1 MWPHAAAGEVRVE
14 RRVQFYR
21 RPRSPYSLLPPWF
34 PVTNDGVQERASRV
48 IEEFAGLGD
57 AIDRYRHLVALGEA
71 MPRLP
76 ESERT
81 DENRLPGCQY
91 GLWVTTQY
99 DPARDVLHFR
109 ADSDAKITR
118 GLAALI
124 LQVLD
129 GQPPREIVTADL
141 DFLDASGLKTQLSS
155 KRSNGLSAMIEEM
168 KRRASDHLN
177 AEPVE
182 NTIAN
187 R

>member
-1 MWPHAAAGEVRVE
+1 M
-14 RRVQFYR
+14 
-21 RPRSPYSLLPPWF
+21 
-34 PVTNDGVQERASRV
+34 TNDSVQQRASRV

-57 AIDRYRHLVALGEA
+57 AIERYRHLVSLGEA

-76 ESERT
+76 ASERT

-91 GLWVTTQY
+91 GLWVTAEY
-99 DPARDVLHFR
+99 DPVRDILHFR

-124 LQVLD
+124 LQVLN
-129 GQPPREIVTADL
+129 GQPPREISAATL
-141 DFLDASGLKTQLSS
+141 DFLDTIGLRTQLSS

-168 KRRASDHLN
+168 KRRAHDH
-177 AEPVE
+177 VE
-182 NTIAN
+182 ANTTEK

>member
-1 MWPHAAAGEVRVE
+1 MIR
-14 RRVQFYR
+14 
-21 RPRSPYSLLPPWF
+21 
-34 PVTNDGVQERASRV
+34 DGVQDRANRV
-48 IEEFAGLGD
+48 VEEFADLGD
-57 AIDRYRHLVALGEA
+57 AIERYRHLVALGES

-91 GLWVTTQY
+91 GLWVTTEY
-99 DPARDVLHFR
+99 DSDRDVLHFR

-129 GQPPREIVTADL
+129 GQPPRDIVTADL
-141 DFLDASGLKTQLSS
+141 DFLDASGLRTQLSS
-155 KRSNGLSAMIEEM
+155 KRSNGLAAMIEEM
-168 KRRASDHLN
+168 KRRANEILETD
-177 AEPVE
+177 
-182 NTIAN
+182 TIGT